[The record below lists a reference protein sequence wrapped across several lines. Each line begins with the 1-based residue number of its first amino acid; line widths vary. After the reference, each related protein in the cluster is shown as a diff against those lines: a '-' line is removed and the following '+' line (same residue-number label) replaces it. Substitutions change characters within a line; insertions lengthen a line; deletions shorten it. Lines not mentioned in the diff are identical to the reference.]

1 MRTVKDLKEF
11 LETIEDDSIELLAN
25 VTNENSEL
33 FHLISFESIE
43 VAEYESG
50 EEFLMFT
57 PHQSFKPSNN

>member
-1 MRTVKDLKEF
+1 MKTVKDLKEL

-25 VTNENSEL
+25 ITNEGAEL

-50 EEFLMFT
+50 REFLMFT
-57 PHQSFKPSNN
+57 PHQPFKPLDN